1 MPELPEISHLAR
13 QMHRALRGRRIVA
26 VEVRQPKC
34 LNVPPARF
42 AALVRGK
49 TIDRVTSRGKWVFA
63 HLAPDATLLVSLGMG
78 GELLLHEPGAA
89 LPGRYQLKFDFADRA
104 SVTLNFW
111 WFGYAHAV
119 RDRDLPR
126 HKMTADLG
134 LDPLSRSEFTPARF
148 AALLAGRRGAIKALL
163 MDQRRI
169 AGIGNV
175 YIQDILFR
183 AGLHPNRPIPKITA
197 AERARLHR
205 EIAGQLAAAAKR
217 GGLAYEKD
225 LYNRP
230 GGIRKFLVGYR
241 PGKPCPKCGA
251 TIRKIRAGATASFIC
266 PRCQT

>member
-1 MPELPEISHLAR
+1 MPELPEINHLAR
-13 QMHRALRGRRIVA
+13 QMHRALRGRRITA

-42 AALVRGK
+42 TALLQGK
-49 TIDRVTSRGKWVFA
+49 TLDRVRSRGKWIFT

-89 LPGRYQLKFDFADRA
+89 LPARYQLKIDFADR
-104 SVTLNFW
+104 SCVTLNFW
-111 WFGYAHAV
+111 WFGYVHAV
-119 RDRDLPR
+119 PDASLSGHR
-126 HKMTADLG
+126 MTAGLG
-134 LDPLSRSEFTPARF
+134 LDPLSRREFTAPRF
-148 AALLAGRRGAIKALL
+148 DALLAGRRGAIKALL

-175 YIQDILFR
+175 YIQDILFE
-183 AGLHPNRPIPKITA
+183 AGLHPNRAIPKLTA
-197 AERARLHR
+197 EERARLHR
-205 EIAGQLAAAAKR
+205 AIAGQLAAAAKK

-230 GGIRKFLVGYR
+230 GGIKRFRVGYK

-251 TIRKIRAGATASFIC
+251 VIKKIRSGATASFIC
-266 PRCQT
+266 PRCQS